1 MLSQWQ
7 VFSFCA
13 AQAAIVPIAVLGN
26 AAPDGNGRLNNFGR
40 PGINNAGQVGF
51 TSGNFDTAGS
61 GDELAMNLRSVTGG
75 PILQIARAN
84 QTVPGGNGKF
94 SSFSFA
100 SSGFNDPPALND
112 SGAFAFHTLLTQT
125 TNGPLDDRAI
135 YFGSGGPLSLVV
147 RGGQP
152 LPEGNGNFYRFD
164 SFTMN
169 SVGQVAFSA
178 TVEPITGGTAA
189 DTGLDPTAT
198 SPSPPAPSRSCAR
211 ASGAAG
217 EWRPHC
223 GDA

>member
-1 MLSQWQ
+1 M
-7 VFSFCA
+7 
-13 AQAAIVPIAVLGN
+13 PIAVLGN

-51 TSGNFDTAGS
+51 TSENFDTAGS

-84 QTVPGGNGKF
+84 QTVPDGNGKF

-100 SSGFNDPPALND
+100 SEFNAPPALND
-112 SGAFAFHTLLTQT
+112 LGAFAFHTLLTQT